1 MTTSDP
7 PTLFPLAETP
17 VESVVELTDRQRTIR
32 RAWRSLLRARWPIA
46 ALLILAI
53 VGFAAVAGPS
63 IAPRDPNRQA
73 IMARLK
79 PPLSV
84 DRQGNIDYV
93 LGTDALGQ
101 DVLSRLI
108 YGARISVVVGLTAVL
123 IGGFLGTVLG
133 LLAGYFGGGST
144 TSS

>member
-1 MTTSDP
+1 
-7 PTLFPLAETP
+7 
-17 VESVVELTDRQRTIR
+17 
-32 RAWRSLLRARWPIA
+32 
-46 ALLILAI
+46 
-53 VGFAAVAGPS
+53 
-63 IAPRDPNRQA
+63 
-73 IMARLK
+73 MARLK

-123 IGGFLGTVLG
+123 IGGFSELYSAS
-133 LLAGYFGGGST
+133 LAGYFGG
-144 TSS
+144 